1 MNISGISAPFPA
13 WAQTQTTASSSPDAP
28 SGTTRV
34 SPPRAATASISP
46 LAQFLSRLQ
55 QMQQQDPQRFKEVAA
70 GLAAKLRNA
79 GLRAQSRGDSP
90 RATQLGQLATEF
102 QQAAQSG
109 RMPDLSANDRTEL
122 SGSLLGAA

>member
-34 SPPRAATASISP
+34 SPPRAATTAISP

-55 QMQQQDPQRFKEVAA
+55 QVQQQDPERFKQVAA

-79 GLRAQSRGDSP
+79 AQAAQARGDSP
-90 RATQLGQLATEF
+90 RAAEFNQLATDF
-102 QQAAQSG
+102 QKASQSG
-109 RMPDLSANDRTEL
+109 QMPDFGGKNSREALS
-122 SGSLLGAA
+122 SLLGAA